1 MGVRL
6 VVRLVVY
13 SAQMRVVQMELLK
26 VAQLVAWMET
36 QKAAHLVV

>member
-26 VAQLVAWMET
+26 VAQLVA
-36 QKAAHLVV
+36 